1 MAKRFLVIGLG
12 RYGMALASSLAEQGA
27 EVIAADRDLTLV
39 EELRDRVSLAVEL
52 DATDPR
58 TLRSLEAERVEAAIV
73 AIGEDFEA
81 AVLTI
86 AALKEVGVKRII
98 ARARQP
104 REARILSVIGANEV
118 ILIEPEMGRT
128 VGQRL
133 IAGQAASGEPLP
145 KPHA

>member
-1 MAKRFLVIGLG
+1 MTKRYLVIGLG

-58 TLRSLEAERVEAAIV
+58 SLRSLEAERVEAAIV
-73 AIGEDFEA
+73 AIGEDFES

-86 AALKEVGVKRII
+86 AALKEVGVKRIV

-118 ILIEPEMGRT
+118 ILIEPEMGRM

-133 IAGQAASGEPLP
+133 MAGQAASGEPVP
-145 KPHA
+145 K